1 MDTLIIIGASN
12 VTLSL
17 PVIWSGLA
25 ASGTAPQRLLVA
37 AGHGRS
43 FALPNTVMGR
53 TLPSILEC
61 GLWAKLA
68 ELQPQG
74 EVAERREPNEPGLQ
88 ADWVFDPALTRTTV
102 GTESQ
107 PADVDR
113 PPPQALITD
122 VGNDILYGAPVR
134 QISAWVRECV
144 DRLQSLGVQPRLTHL
159 PLDSL
164 RSLSR
169 KRFLFFRKLLF
180 PSSTLTY
187 EDAIAAAVELDEALV
202 ELSATAGLE
211 RAEPQPHWYG
221 LDPIHIRRRAR
232 PEAWQQFL
240 TPLLEGF
247 SPRHPGPLTQQ
258 HIWTRKAALRWRGG
272 REFVTP
278 QPCMIVDSTELWLF

>member
-25 ASGTAPQRLLVA
+25 ASESPPQRLFVA

-61 GLWAKLA
+61 GLWEKLA
-68 ELQPQG
+68 EVQP
-74 EVAERREPNEPGLQ
+74 EVAERREPSGQLPSDSQGPDGSRRSGTQTETSNHQ
-88 ADWVFDPALTRTTV
+88 APR
-102 GTESQ
+102 
-107 PADVDR
+107 
-113 PPPQALITD
+113 ALITD

-134 QISAWVRECV
+134 QIAEWVHECV
-144 DRLQSLGVQPRLTHL
+144 ERLRGLGVQPRLTHL

-169 KRFLFFRKLLF
+169 RRFLFFRKLLF

-187 EDAIAAAVELDEALV
+187 EGAFTAAAELDEALAG
-202 ELSATAGLE
+202 LSEAAGLE

-221 LDPIHIRRRAR
+221 LDPIHIRRRAQ
-232 PEAWQQFL
+232 PEAWRQFL

-247 SPRHPGPLTQQ
+247 SPRHPGPLAQQ
-258 HIWTRKAALRWRGG
+258 QIWTRKAALRWRGG

-278 QPCMIVDSTELWLF
+278 QPCLIADSTELWLF

>member
-25 ASGTAPQRLLVA
+25 ASGSPPQRLLVA

-61 GLWAKLA
+61 GLWDALA
-68 ELQPQG
+68 ELSADG
-74 EVAERREPNEPGLQ
+74 LAERREPSGPLPLRTPKLDGLRRS
-88 ADWVFDPALTRTTV
+88 ATRV
-102 GTESQ
+102 EAPSQ
-107 PADVDR
+107 QQT
-113 PPPQALITD
+113 QALITD
-122 VGNDILYGAPVR
+122 VGNDVLYGASVD
-134 QISAWVRECV
+134 QITDWVRECV
-144 DRLQSLGVQPRLTHL
+144 TRLRSLGVQTRLTNL

-164 RSLSR
+164 RSLSQR
-169 KRFLFFRKLLF
+169 RFLFFRKLLF

-187 EDAIAAAVELDEALV
+187 DDALDAAAELDAALAD
-202 ELSATAGLE
+202 LSETAGLE
-211 RAEPQPHWYG
+211 RAVPQPHWYG

-240 TPLLEGF
+240 APLLEGF
-247 SPRHPGPLTQQ
+247 SPRHPGPLAQQ
-258 HIWTRKAALRWRGG
+258 QIWTRKAALRWRGG

-278 QPCMIVDSTELWLF
+278 QPCLTAATTELWLF